1 MTLFNP
7 EFGLRL
13 QVLIQAMRLLATQD
27 GPILEY
33 DEETCDAMW
42 TLMQWV
48 VPEVIRLVKSP
59 ELFSCGNVYRLFV
72 QQAFDCLVS
81 LKATAY
87 VFEQG
92 EKKSDCQMDILQTTD
107 YLHKFRAYQFSVD
120 DYEHPWN
127 HFFVRETHDSP
138 PSGSIGSN
146 LSHCSHVHEW
156 RSSSQ
161 YHVGTL
167 LP

>member
-1 MTLFNP
+1 
-7 EFGLRL
+7 
-13 QVLIQAMRLLATQD
+13 MRLLATPD
-27 GPILEY
+27 VARGLEY
-33 DEETCDAMW
+33 DEETCDAMG

-59 ELFSCGNVYRLFV
+59 ELFSCRNIYRLFV

-127 HFFVRETHDSP
+127 HFLFGKPIIAHHPVPLDPTCLTAHTFMSGGVRL
-138 PSGSIGSN
+138 SIMWELYCHRSRIGVSRV
-146 LSHCSHVHEW
+146 SRVHN
-156 RSSSQ
+156 
-161 YHVGTL
+161 
-167 LP
+167 